1 MEQHMYYYL
10 NQKFGL
16 KSLTI
21 EYASAI
27 INGIREYAKKDMN
40 IKLFGMLLKNE
51 VEENNLTIIEK
62 IKQVVEETLEYFI
75 NQKNQYKSFEEIGK
89 ITKKMKQGLL
99 DEEIWNA
106 IIDTLFLNDQENGI
120 KVRERVNEFIEKIK
134 QKTLEDIGKK
144 INFDMT
150 REEKDFYDDFKG
162 LQKKIRY
169 EDLINILI
177 DYHLKV
183 RKNYLKNM
191 RAMFIKNDSNKD
203 GVLTKKEFI
212 EYIHELKI
220 FHDDTM
226 EENIDYLLR
235 KIPQCEQYNFFS
247 FSEVVD
253 LFDQEQILKD
263 NYEKSSILDFL
274 AK

>member
-1 MEQHMYYYL
+1 MGIQNIYKSKIIYDQNCIELNKPLETMEQHMYYYL

-162 LQKKIRY
+162 LQKKNQ
-169 EDLINILI
+169 IN
-177 DYHLKV
+177 
-183 RKNYLKNM
+183 
-191 RAMFIKNDSNKD
+191 
-203 GVLTKKEFI
+203 G
-212 EYIHELKI
+212 
-220 FHDDTM
+220 
-226 EENIDYLLR
+226 
-235 KIPQCEQYNFFS
+235 
-247 FSEVVD
+247 
-253 LFDQEQILKD
+253 
-263 NYEKSSILDFL
+263 
-274 AK
+274 